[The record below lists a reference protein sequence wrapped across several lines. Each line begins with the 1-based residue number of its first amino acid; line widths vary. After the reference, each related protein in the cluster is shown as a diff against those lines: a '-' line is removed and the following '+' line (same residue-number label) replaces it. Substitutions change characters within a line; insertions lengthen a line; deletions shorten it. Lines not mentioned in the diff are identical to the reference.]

1 MYIYTNS
8 IAYCL
13 FRCSCLNSE
22 YLSSETSCVV
32 TATLGGS
39 SSYVLLL
46 LLLLLRVLLLLLL
59 FDDDSNVNGG
69 ITVSFPNTIFDSI
82 IQLSL
87 IIHRLPILT
96 LSPIHTTIYL
106 L

>member
-46 LLLLLRVLLLLLL
+46 LLLRVLLLLLL
-59 FDDDSNVNGG
+59 FDDDDSNVNGG